1 MILYIELQ
9 LSFIASLENSV
20 VRKYYLNL
28 EIINDANTT
37 VMVQFEGG
45 NSPIRIPYKGV
56 SKIREVINAV
66 KKPLGTVYK
75 VHKEGATSKFLLL
88 NGQEELNIV
97 PSVKDDV
104 YRIYITDHGK
114 IICLH

>member
-1 MILYIELQ
+1 MTDFV
-9 LSFIASLENSV
+9 LSLASLENSV

-45 NSPIRIPYKGV
+45 YAPIRIPYKGV

-66 KKPLGTVYK
+66 KKPAGSAYK
-75 VHKEGATSKFLLL
+75 VHKEGAASELLLL
-88 NGQEELNIV
+88 NGQEELNIL
-97 PSVKDDV
+97 PSVRDDV
-104 YRIYITDHGK
+104 YRMYITDHGMF
-114 IICLH
+114 